1 MTSGLFF
8 TLCAKA
14 LKSAFDVESKIFH
27 FPHFVANEQST
38 NAFITLKRLACFSR
52 NPLPPTLG
60 AASAQRLVT
69 NAVCPFRVDQQ
80 TATQNCMRNS
90 SEPNS
95 RARGSGVTMT
105 SAAMTPPTIPM
116 SQGVTATG
124 RHPVR
129 RKDLGNS
136 IWLAPQHQT
145 LETHRGPSS
154 PRACGALHDLLST
167 AEAAAERPP
176 QPTRPAKA
184 TPSHGRTFRE

>member
-1 MTSGLFF
+1 M
-8 TLCAKA
+8 
-14 LKSAFDVESKIFH
+14 
-27 FPHFVANEQST
+27 
-38 NAFITLKRLACFSR
+38 
-52 NPLPPTLG
+52 PPTLG
-60 AASAQRLVT
+60 AASVQRLVT

-116 SQGVTATG
+116 SQDVTATG

-154 PRACGALHDLLST
+154 PRACGALRDLLST

-184 TPSHGRTFRE
+184 TPLAWPAPSENEGALVGTSVLSRACHSKQLGLGGNQSHCKCAQWKRLALDVVARW